1 MRKIILAATIVG
13 FSLGGALAQTTGPA
27 PQDNMKQND
36 SMSKDGMKKDN
47 MKGTSGMSQ
56 DSMSKDGMKDKSK
69 ENKPID
75 GMKK

>member
-1 MRKIILAATIVG
+1 MRKIILAAALIG
-13 FSLGGALAQTTGPA
+13 FTMGGALAQTTGPA

-36 SMSKDGMKKDN
+36 SMSKDGMKKD
-47 MKGTSGMSQ
+47 MRGTSGMSQ
-56 DSMSKDGMKDKSK
+56 DSMPKEGMKDKSK